1 MMLKQKYCFN
11 SLKLCKANYY
21 SRFFEENKKKLN
33 KVWQRITAEIS

>member
-21 SRFFEENKKKLN
+21 SGFFEENKN
-33 KVWQRITAEIS
+33 KVWQRITAET